1 MQGHATYSIARLTND
16 DEDLDRVA
24 ELEAASF
31 TSPWT
36 REILAREVGNSDVA
50 RIYVLRHPGARVVAF
65 CACWVLVDELHINT
79 LAVEAGER
87 RKGLATK
94 LLRFV
99 FQEAV
104 VAGVRQATLE
114 VRRSND
120 AALRLYERLG
130 FVVKGVRPKYYSS
143 PEEDGLIL
151 WRDNLHVW
159 AAIPHP

>member
-36 REILAREVGNSDVA
+36 REILAREVGNSNVA
-50 RIYVLRHPGARVVAF
+50 RIYVLRDPGARVVAF